1 MPDFEMVARLKAN
14 ANQQKENQQKKS
26 VGVSQ
31 GAKTSQG
38 AKNEQQTNQES
49 AGTTKPKEEPPQKS
63 AGTTKP
69 KEEPKKEPQEQKKE
83 KPQEQSKQQEKTK
96 ESSSKKTEEKPAH
109 TPRDSKRS
117 SKVDGRRVSTNT
129 TGIATIPWEGKFDK
143 ASLGSM
149 PREVINIAQESFPNL
164 NQTQSVFA
172 YVIANSD
179 KEIPIYTP
187 ESIKDMIEDYKS
199 KQYYDKVGDD
209 LVELKALIKNM
220 FVLMRKMSL
229 TADVTEIEI
238 STLLA
243 VYLGLTK
250 NRPST
255 VDQFNAD
262 DLYLK
267 EVSDK
272 FKEYVNNNNITNQRK
287 DGRPIR

>member
-1 MPDFEMVARLKAN
+1 MPDYEMMARLKAQQ
-14 ANQQKENQQKKS
+14 NQKS
-26 VGVSQ
+26 VGVSKDTQ
-31 GAKTSQG
+31 K
-38 AKNEQQTNQES
+38 S
-49 AGTTKPKEEPPQKS
+49 AGVSKPKEEPPQKS
-63 AGTTKP
+63 VGAVNS

-83 KPQEQSKQQEKTK
+83 KPPEKQNTGKTT
-96 ESSSKKTEEKPAH
+96 EATSKKDDAKPAY
-109 TPRDSKRS
+109 TPTSSKRS

-129 TGIATIPWEGKFDK
+129 TGIATVPWEGKFDK

-187 ESIKDMIEDYKS
+187 ESIKDMIEDYRS

-220 FVLMRKMSL
+220 LMLMRKMSL
-229 TADVTEIEI
+229 TADVTEVEI
-238 STLLA
+238 SALLA

-272 FKEYVNNNNITNQRK
+272 FKEYVNNDNIVNRRK
-287 DGRPIR
+287 DGRPIK

>member
-1 MPDFEMVARLKAN
+1 MPDYEMMARLKA
-14 ANQQKENQQKKS
+14 KENQKS
-26 VGVSQ
+26 VGVSKDTQ
-31 GAKTSQG
+31 KSVGVS
-38 AKNEQQTNQES
+38 
-49 AGTTKPKEEPPQKS
+49 KPKEELPQKS
-63 AGTTKP
+63 AGTVNP

-83 KPQEQSKQQEKTK
+83 KPQEKQNTEETK
-96 ESSSKKTEEKPAH
+96 EASSKKTEEKPAH
-109 TPRDSKRS
+109 IPRDSKRS

-129 TGIATIPWEGKFDK
+129 TGIATIPWEGKFNK

-149 PREVINIAQESFPNL
+149 PRDVINIAQESFPEL

-187 ESIKDMIEDYKS
+187 ESIKNMIEDYRS
-199 KQYYDKVGDD
+199 KQYFDKVGNDII
-209 LVELKALIKNM
+209 ELKALIKNM

-229 TADVTEIEI
+229 TSDVTEVEV

-243 VYLGLTK
+243 TYLGFTR
-250 NRPST
+250 NRPAT
-255 VDQFNAD
+255 VDQVDAG

-267 EVSDK
+267 EFSDK
-272 FKEYVNNNNITNQRK
+272 FKDYVKNDMVVNQRK

>member
-1 MPDFEMVARLKAN
+1 MPDYEMMARLKA
-14 ANQQKENQQKKS
+14 KENQKS
-26 VGVSQ
+26 VGVSKDTQ
-31 GAKTSQG
+31 K
-38 AKNEQQTNQES
+38 S
-49 AGTTKPKEEPPQKS
+49 AGVSKPKEEPPQKS
-63 AGTTKP
+63 VGAVNS

-83 KPQEQSKQQEKTK
+83 KPQEKQNTEETK
-96 ESSSKKTEEKPAH
+96 EAIPKKTEEKTAH
-109 TPRDSKRS
+109 IPRDSKRT

-149 PREVINIAQESFPNL
+149 PRDVINIAQESFPEL

-179 KEIPIYTP
+179 KEVPIYTP
-187 ESIKDMIEDYKS
+187 ESIKNMIEDYKS
-199 KQYYDKVGDD
+199 KQYFDKVGNDI
-209 LVELKALIKNM
+209 VELKALIKNM

-229 TADVTEIEI
+229 IADVTEVEV

-255 VDQFNAD
+255 VDQVDAG

-267 EVSDK
+267 EFSDK
-272 FKEYVNNNNITNQRK
+272 FKDYVKNDMIVNQRK

>member
-49 AGTTKPKEEPPQKS
+49 VGATKPKEEPPQKS
-63 AGTTKP
+63 AGTVNS

-83 KPQEQSKQQEKTK
+83 KPQEKQNIEETK
-96 ESSSKKTEEKPAH
+96 EATPKKTEEKPAH

-129 TGIATIPWEGKFDK
+129 TGIATIPWEGKFGR

-149 PREVINIAQESFPNL
+149 PRDVINIAQESFPEL

-179 KEIPIYTP
+179 KEVPIYTP
-187 ESIKDMIEDYKS
+187 ESIKNMIEDYRS
-199 KQYYDKVGDD
+199 KQYFDKVGNDII
-209 LVELKALIKNM
+209 ELKALIKNM

-229 TADVTEIEI
+229 AADVTEVEV

-243 VYLGLTK
+243 IYLGFTR
-250 NRPST
+250 NRPAT
-255 VDQFNAD
+255 VDQVDAGE
-262 DLYLK
+262 LYLK
-267 EVSDK
+267 EFSDK
-272 FKEYVNNNNITNQRK
+272 FKDYVKNDMIVNQRK

>member
-49 AGTTKPKEEPPQKS
+49 VGATKPKEEPPQKS
-63 AGTTKP
+63 AGTVNP
-69 KEEPKKEPQEQKKE
+69 KEELKKEPQEQKKE

-129 TGIATIPWEGKFDK
+129 TGIATIPWEGKFDR

-149 PREVINIAQESFPNL
+149 PRDVINIAQESFPEL

-179 KEIPIYTP
+179 KEVPIYTP
-187 ESIKDMIEDYKS
+187 ENIKNMIADYRS
-199 KQYYDKVGDD
+199 KQYFDKVGNDII
-209 LVELKALIKNM
+209 ELKVLIKNM

-229 TADVTEIEI
+229 TADVTEVEV

-243 VYLGLTK
+243 IYLGFTR
-250 NRPST
+250 NRPAT
-255 VDQFNAD
+255 VDQVDAG

-267 EVSDK
+267 EFSDK
-272 FKEYVNNNNITNQRK
+272 FKDYVNNNNITNQRK

>member
-1 MPDFEMVARLKAN
+1 MPDYEMMARLKA
-14 ANQQKENQQKKS
+14 KENQKS
-26 VGVSQ
+26 VGVSKDTQ
-31 GAKTSQG
+31 KSVGVS
-38 AKNEQQTNQES
+38 
-49 AGTTKPKEEPPQKS
+49 KPKEEPPQKS

-83 KPQEQSKQQEKTK
+83 KSQEQSKQQEKTK
-96 ESSSKKTEEKPAH
+96 EAIPKKTEEKPAH
-109 TPRDSKRS
+109 IPRDSKRT

-129 TGIATIPWEGKFDK
+129 TGIATIPWEGKFNK

-149 PREVINIAQESFPNL
+149 PRDVINIAQESFPEL

-172 YVIANSD
+172 YVIANSN

-229 TADVTEIEI
+229 TADVTEVEV

-243 VYLGLTK
+243 IYLGFTR
-250 NRPST
+250 NRPAT
-255 VDQFNAD
+255 VDQVDAGE
-262 DLYLK
+262 LYLK
-267 EVSDK
+267 EFSDK
-272 FKEYVNNNNITNQRK
+272 FKDYVKNDMIVNQRK
-287 DGRPIR
+287 DGRPIK